1 MSIIRA
7 YISSVQ
13 TYFSRLELA
22 KKIRLMLLLV
32 SLIPL
37 ACLFVVVYQISS
49 SIIHSQTNELIQAN
63 LEQSASN
70 VESFWRTCEGIIQS
84 VYTDDFYREEM
95 EYINNWDNNQY
106 NGARTAICKRLENIT
121 VSNPSI
127 MGIAIIGEKY
137 DVCFYPMCR
146 KTPCFSYGDIRH
158 VHRIYASN

>member
-1 MSIIRA
+1 MSIIRV
-7 YISSVQ
+7 YISNVQ

-37 ACLFVVVYQISS
+37 ACLLVVVYQISS

-70 VESFWRTCEGIIQS
+70 VESFWRTSEGIIQS

-95 EYINNWDNNQY
+95 EYI
-106 NGARTAICKRLENIT
+106 
-121 VSNPSI
+121 
-127 MGIAIIGEKY
+127 
-137 DVCFYPMCR
+137 
-146 KTPCFSYGDIRH
+146 KTL
-158 VHRIYASN
+158 